1 LVFLLGLGEVVVGGT
16 VSLALGEVVGDA
28 DDSLGLGAAV
38 VSRDF
43 SLGLGEAVAGWAVIL
58 GLAEVFLGLAV
69 LLGEV
74 VLVLD
79 LMTLGIAFGKTFSSG
94 LPVADGDGVAV
105 AGDEVDAAGEGLGER
120 ERCTLAEIG
129 GDDAGSATEGLGA
142 DSLGLAAIGLSDTF
156 GWSVFWALSVVV
168 WVPGMG
174 ISRSSA
180 CKPRATIT
188 DGLIIFIQ
196 DPEFSDRSTLSN
208 LLNIRLKLSETT
220 QPSCHG

>member
-1 LVFLLGLGEVVVGGT
+1 LLGLGEVMVGGT
-16 VSLALGEVVGDA
+16 VSLALGEVVGEA
-28 DDSLGLGAAV
+28 DDSLGLGVAV

-120 ERCTLAEIG
+120 ERCTLAETG
-129 GDDAGSATEGLGA
+129 GDDGAGRVAEGLGA

-168 WVPGMG
+168 WVPGIG

-188 DGLIIFIQ
+188 DGFMKFTQ
-196 DPEFSDRSTLSN
+196 DPEFSARSTLSN

-220 QPSCHG
+220 QLNCHG